1 MNTAQDRY
9 SQDWRP
15 GSWRKQGVDWSWR
28 RGTLGGSRWRM
39 RLDGVTVGSVW
50 PSGDQ
55 WRAFSGIGSAATS
68 LGVRATLEEAKAL
81 VENAHPP
88 ETLFQKAS

>member
-1 MNTAQDRY
+1 MITVQDRY
-9 SQDWRP
+9 AQEWRP

-50 PSGDQ
+50 PSGAG
-55 WRAFSGIGSAATS
+55 WRAFGGIGSTAKS
-68 LGVRATLEEAKAL
+68 LGVYDDLERAKTIVEAWTRG
-81 VENAHPP
+81 VE
-88 ETLFQKAS
+88 Q